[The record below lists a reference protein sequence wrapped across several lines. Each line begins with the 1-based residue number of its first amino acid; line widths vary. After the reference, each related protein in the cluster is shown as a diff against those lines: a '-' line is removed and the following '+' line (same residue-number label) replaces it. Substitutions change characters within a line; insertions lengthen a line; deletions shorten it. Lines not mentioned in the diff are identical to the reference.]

1 MTLVQLVFLLTAAVM
16 LVASFLV
23 VTSRRLIHAGLWLI
37 LVMAGVAVM
46 LVLLEA
52 SFLAAVE
59 VLVYIGAISILII
72 FAVML
77 TRRVMDDTDP
87 QSTRLWWVAGLVS
100 LVLLGT
106 LMALFTRV
114 PVLLAVP
121 AELPADQATVL
132 SDLGRS
138 LVDANRF
145 VLPFEVASILLLAAM
160 VGAIFIARPETTVEG
175 GQEE

>member
-1 MTLVQLVFLLTAAVM
+1 MTLLQVVFLVTAAIM
-16 LVASFLV
+16 LLGSVLV
-23 VTSRRLIHAGLWLI
+23 VTSRRLVHAGLWLI

-46 LVLLEA
+46 LVLLDA
-52 SFLAAVE
+52 SFLAVVE

-77 TRRVMDDTDP
+77 TRRVMDDTGG

-100 LVLLGT
+100 LLLMGG
-106 LMALFTRV
+106 
-114 PVLLAVP
+114 LLAVFARLP
-121 AELPADQATVL
+121 ALLVTASELPTDQATVL

-160 VGAIFIARPETTVEG
+160 VGAIFIARPEAGVEG
-175 GQEE
+175 GEDQ

>member
-1 MTLVQLVFLLTAAVM
+1 MTLLQIIFLVIAAVM
-16 LVASFLV
+16 LIGSFLV

-37 LVMAGVAVM
+37 LVMAGVAAM
-46 LVLLEA
+46 LVILDA
-52 SFLAAVE
+52 SFLAVVE

-77 TRRVMDDTDP
+77 TRRVMDDTGP
-87 QSTRLWWVAGLVS
+87 QSTQLWWVAGLVS
-100 LVLLGT
+100 LLLLGG
-106 LMALFTRV
+106 
-114 PVLLAVP
+114 LLAVFARVP
-121 AELPADQATVL
+121 ALLVTASELPVDQATVL

-160 VGAIFIARPETTVEG
+160 VGAIFIARPETSVEG
-175 GQEE
+175 GEDE

>member
-1 MTLVQLVFLLTAAVM
+1 LLQFIFLITAAVM
-16 LVASFLV
+16 LAGSLMV

-37 LVMAGVAVM
+37 LVMAGVAAM
-46 LVLLEA
+46 LVILDA
-52 SFLAAVE
+52 SFLAVVE

-77 TRRVMDDTDP
+77 TRRVMEDSGP
-87 QSTRLWWVAGLVS
+87 QSTSMWWVAGLVS
-100 LVLLGT
+100 VLLLGG
-106 LMALFTRV
+106 LLIAFARV
-114 PVLLAVP
+114 PTIYSLAS
-121 AELPADQATVL
+121 ELPADQATIL

-160 VGAIFIARPETTVEG
+160 VGAIFIARPETTIEG
-175 GQEE
+175 GEDQ